1 MADSL
6 EEDIRALLDSGTG
19 DQRILKQ
26 ILRAAANGELISNRE
41 RSYVQSLVEKHSETA
56 PDAEPAK
63 AAQQP
68 YVVESKPKPD
78 RPRNSR
84 PMVVAG
90 AAAAV
95 AVAIAVAAF
104 TAFPAGPGTLVDPEP
119 EYFVGQDSDAYGTGD
134 FVLVE
139 GLSDRS
145 PGEVVRLQILDSKG
159 RQLWSEDVAIRADGS
174 YSALVLAGGDGWT
187 SGTHVIVAAHGD
199 GEYRSEYEFTD

>member
-6 EEDIRALLDSGTG
+6 EDDIRTLLDSGTG

-41 RSYVQSLVEKHSETA
+41 RNYVQSLVEKRAETA
-56 PDAEPAK
+56 PAAGPVE

-78 RPRNSR
+78 RPRSNK

-104 TAFPAGPGTLVDPEP
+104 AAFPAGPGAVVDPEP

-145 PGEVVRLQILDSKG
+145 PGEAVRLQILDSEG
-159 RQLWSEDVAIRADGS
+159 RQIWSEDVAIRADGS

-199 GEYRSEYEFTD
+199 GEYRSEYEFAD